1 MTLVFICE
9 PLNKYTSFR
18 PSNLLLSI
26 FISSVTLKPIFVFP
40 LGLKIKVA
48 LPTFDIN
55 SLFIIFNFFVVIFNT
70 AFSVLIL
77 II

>member
-9 PLNKYTSFR
+9 PLNKYTFG

-26 FISSVTLKPIFVFP
+26 FISSVTLEPIFVFP
-40 LGLKIKVA
+40 LGLEIKVA

-55 SLFIIFNFFVVIFNT
+55 SLFIIFNFL
-70 AFSVLIL
+70 SLYLIQHFQY
-77 II
+77 